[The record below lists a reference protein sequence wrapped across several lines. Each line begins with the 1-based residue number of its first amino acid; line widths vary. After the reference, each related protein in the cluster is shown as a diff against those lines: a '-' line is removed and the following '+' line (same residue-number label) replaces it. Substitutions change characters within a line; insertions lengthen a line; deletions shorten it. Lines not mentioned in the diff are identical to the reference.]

1 MSKIPGAGNRE
12 LHRGIFLPDKIL
24 FFVYKWLLDMEI
36 SIL

>member
-12 LHRGIFLPDKIL
+12 LHRGFFLPDKIS

>member
-1 MSKIPGAGNRE
+1 MSRSPVQETENCTGD
-12 LHRGIFLPDKIL
+12 LLPDKIL

>member
-12 LHRGIFLPDKIL
+12 LHRGFLPDKIL